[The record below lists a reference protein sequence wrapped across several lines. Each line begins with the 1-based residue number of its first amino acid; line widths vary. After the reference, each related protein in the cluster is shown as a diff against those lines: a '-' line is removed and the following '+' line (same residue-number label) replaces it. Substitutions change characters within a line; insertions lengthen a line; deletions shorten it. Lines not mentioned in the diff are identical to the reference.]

1 MRTILSLCIAA
12 SLALIAL
19 HAQTPKPAG
28 GTTSAPNPIA
38 GDPFVKNADPAPAG
52 AEEFQWKNAVLVLEV
67 YALPKGDA
75 LAILESERGSAA
87 RYQRVLDLAKTKK
100 ARLEILTALTTK
112 SGNRAVTE
120 SIDEVRYPTE
130 FEPGAAKGAPAVASA
145 FETRNVGDTLEFEL
159 VIGPD
164 GHTCDLSLVPA
175 RVSLAGFRE
184 LAAAPGDPAV
194 ARPRFTSQRLTTNTT
209 LESDDPHYLGTFTP
223 PSENGIADGAAAEI
237 WLTFLRVHVHG
248 PAAGEVKPPAKP
260 FNWGALNLEYS
271 VYSLDRAQAREIL
284 IAMPTLEAPWEK
296 LQGLLRDK
304 QAQFEHLVAIKTK
317 SGQRAVNQESDEL
330 GYVSEYSPPG
340 HTRTTETTN
349 RSTTTQPGVDPRDNA
364 KKAQATT
371 TTETTTI
378 KRDIPN
384 GDGTPGAPSAIETRS
399 LGLTLEVEP
408 IIGPDGLTIDLSHV
422 VNSAAH
428 LGNIKTGQAPMFL
441 DQPLFQTRKVTTNQ
455 TITAGRHILV
465 GTFNPPADNGVNDR
479 EDDGRTWLLFV
490 RALPNDP

>member
-1 MRTILSLCIAA
+1 
-12 SLALIAL
+12 L
-19 HAQTPKPAG
+19 HSTHRHRSPLRHDFRAETV
-28 GTTSAPNPIA
+28 A
-38 GDPFVKNADPAPAG
+38 GDPFVKNAEPAPAG

-271 VYSLDRAQAREIL
+271 VYSLDGRRLVKSSSPCRRSKRPGKSSRACFGTSRRGSNTLWRLRPSRGKGRLTRKATNSDTCPNIRHRDTRGRPKRPTAAQRRSRGWILVTTRKRRKPPRRPRQRPSNATSRMAMARPAHQARS
-284 IAMPTLEAPWEK
+284 K
-296 LQGLLRDK
+296 L
-304 QAQFEHLVAIKTK
+304 AA
-317 SGQRAVNQESDEL
+317 
-330 GYVSEYSPPG
+330 
-340 HTRTTETTN
+340 
-349 RSTTTQPGVDPRDNA
+349 
-364 KKAQATT
+364 
-371 TTETTTI
+371 
-378 KRDIPN
+378 
-384 GDGTPGAPSAIETRS
+384 SA
-399 LGLTLEVEP
+399 
-408 IIGPDGLTIDLSHV
+408 
-422 VNSAAH
+422 
-428 LGNIKTGQAPMFL
+428 
-441 DQPLFQTRKVTTNQ
+441 
-455 TITAGRHILV
+455 
-465 GTFNPPADNGVNDR
+465 
-479 EDDGRTWLLFV
+479 
-490 RALPNDP
+490 